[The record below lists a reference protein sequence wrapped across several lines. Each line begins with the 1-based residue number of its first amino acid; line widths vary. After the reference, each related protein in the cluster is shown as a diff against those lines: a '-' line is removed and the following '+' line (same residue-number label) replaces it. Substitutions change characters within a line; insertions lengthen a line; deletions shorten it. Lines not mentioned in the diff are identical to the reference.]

1 MHVDR
6 NDQICKLLISDVSES
21 LNILE
26 DLLMSTPVGVVYDR
40 LLTAAT
46 WSISIGYGS
55 GNPPPFWKKD
65 ILTKAWEMHQD
76 GLLTLADDLASAPYR
91 PTSAMLKVSVL
102 KWKRGGI
109 PKNNAPAPALTE
121 PQSQIQQEM
130 RTLSLSKF
138 ATMVKS
144 KLDMQQI

>member
-1 MHVDR
+1 MV
-6 NDQICKLLISDVSES
+6 QVTLLLLEERHTHES
-21 LNILE
+21 MG
-26 DLLMSTPVGVVYDR
+26 DAS
-40 LLTAAT
+40 
-46 WSISIGYGS
+46 
-55 GNPPPFWKKD
+55 
-65 ILTKAWEMHQD
+65 D